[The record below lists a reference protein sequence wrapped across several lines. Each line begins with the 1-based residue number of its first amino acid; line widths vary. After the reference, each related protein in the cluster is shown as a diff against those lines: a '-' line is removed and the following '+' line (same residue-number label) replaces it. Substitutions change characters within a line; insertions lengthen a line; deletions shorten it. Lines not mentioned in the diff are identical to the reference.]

1 MSDKDGDGAVA
12 TVLVVED
19 ERVVREMLLAVLARF
34 NYRVLVATDGLEGVE
49 LYRAHGERIDLVL
62 LDLSMPGLS
71 GIEVLAQLQS
81 INPAVCVVI
90 LTGFAED
97 NPALAEIE
105 LVHKPFRVDELIG
118 VIKRLIG

>member
-118 VIKRLIG
+118 VIKRLIR

>member
-118 VIKRLIG
+118 VIKRVIR

>member
-81 INPAVCVVI
+81 IDPAVCVVI

>member
-1 MSDKDGDGAVA
+1 MSEKDGGGAVA
-12 TVLVVED
+12 TILVVED
-19 ERVVREMLLAVLARF
+19 ERVVREMLSAVLARF
-34 NYRVLVATDGLEGVE
+34 NYRALVATDGLEGVE

-81 INPAVCVVI
+81 IDPDVRVVI
-90 LTGFAED
+90 LTGFPED

-105 LVHKPFRVDELIG
+105 LVHKPFRVDELMG
-118 VIKRLIG
+118 VIKRLIR